1 MSARKKKKK
10 RKTKKKTL
18 LTRQHRGTEG
28 PFVESGGTSKAS
40 AIMLRSMV
48 QARCRRWSALVVCVA
63 VFFATSTPDCEAY
76 VTSGR
81 GLSLPSSASRRM
93 SATRLSALAM
103 GVDAATTSVEAGAG
117 GSGMSGKVLKAAEVL
132 YKFSRPHT
140 IRGTILASAMGVARA
155 LREYPMT
162 IDLRLIPRAILGL
175 TALLCGNA
183 YIVGINQ
190 IYDVQIDEINK
201 PFLPI
206 AAKKLSVQQ
215 AWAIVLGCLA
225 TGMAIVKTQ
234 FSSLIFGLYMVGA
247 FLGTI
252 YSVPPLQFKRFPLLA
267 GGIIACVRG
276 FLLNFGVYYAVRE
289 ALDIP
294 FKWNSV
300 VAFISSFMTVFATVI
315 AVTKDLPD
323 VEGDVKYGIKTFAS
337 TYGVKAIATGAT
349 AALTSTYLLA
359 IALPLLLPGAFNAVP
374 MVVGHSMLMAY
385 HLHSYAQL
393 DPTDMNSIQAFYKAI
408 WNSFYLEY
416 VLYPLI

>member
-1 MSARKKKKK
+1 
-10 RKTKKKTL
+10 
-18 LTRQHRGTEG
+18 
-28 PFVESGGTSKAS
+28 
-40 AIMLRSMV
+40 MLRSMESPWE
-48 QARCRRWSALVVCVA
+48 CRRWFAVVACVA
-63 VFFATSTPDCEAY
+63 VFFATSSQQVAAFTA
-76 VTSGR
+76 SGR
-81 GLSLPSSASRRM
+81 GSLPTRLGLVALPSGASRSRLPLQMRASAS
-93 SATRLSALAM
+93 AVAM
-103 GVDAATTSVEAGAG
+103 AGDAATTTAPSPSVWGN
-117 GSGMSGKVLKAAEVL
+117 VQKAAEVM

-155 LREYPMT
+155 LREYPT
-162 IDLRLIPRAILGL
+162 AIDFRLIPRAVLGL

-225 TGMAIVKTQ
+225 TGVTIVKSQ
-234 FSSLIFGLYMVGA
+234 FSELIFGLYMVGA

-252 YSVPPLQFKRFPLLA
+252 YSVPPLQFKRFPLFA

-359 IALPLLLPGAFNAVP
+359 IALPALLPGAFNALP
-374 MVVGHSMLMAY
+374 MVAGHAALMVY
-385 HLHSYAQL
+385 HLYSYSKL
-393 DPTDMNSIQAFYKAI
+393 DPTSMDSIQAFYKAI